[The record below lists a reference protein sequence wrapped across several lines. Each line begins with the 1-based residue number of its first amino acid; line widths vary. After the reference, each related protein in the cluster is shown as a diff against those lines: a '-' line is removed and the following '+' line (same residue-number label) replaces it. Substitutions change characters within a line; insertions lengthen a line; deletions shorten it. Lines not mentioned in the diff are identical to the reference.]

1 MAIEQ
6 RAYRQRAAALYALAL
21 LRFALLGFSYQ
32 PLLDDHIQ
40 YYNYANLMGALPQA
54 VSRLGLL
61 AARPLA
67 GLADIA
73 VWSRFWP
80 CLFLAL
86 ALLAALLTLSALLFE
101 RLFDEMV
108 GTGPLFT
115 WFFLLLPANFEAT
128 YWLSA
133 STRVIPGLLLA
144 ACAGLCALRAEKRPW
159 LMLAAGGCCLLA
171 AGFYEQCFVLAA
183 GLCALCGLFWTR
195 RPLTKVASVVLPCA
209 AYGVYATLCAA
220 AGPSALYGARA
231 SLVLPFRDAAF
242 FSQHLPQVFEQ
253 LYAVFKSIPALT
265 LRALLRFPG
274 VLAQTLWPA
283 LPMLLALLALLW
295 WTTLHLDKRF
305 STGAREECVSSR
317 FARPEA
323 SDKARQERALGP
335 KEQSCTS
342 LPADISPK
350 KRAWLALLIGALV
363 AIGPFAPFFVIA
375 NPWIGLRALG
385 AALPGLALF
394 ADALLRIAPLSP
406 KGARLTAGA
415 IASALLLAT
424 LPELADYRLTAAQ
437 DAALLEAVADAL
449 PQNAKAVALL
459 GVQPCYLPDQN
470 YEWHEHLHGV
480 TESRWALTGALRQ
493 TCDSLDIPTVTPLAQ
508 GSVYGEYADPAQYD
522 AFLLV
527 RGGGACSAQ
536 DITVTPLVRNG
547 AQFLDQS
554 GAVCAILEGT
564 ALTIY

>member
-363 AIGPFAPFFVIA
+363 AIGNFAGICLVVQKIIDEQDEKRRKA
-375 NPWIGLRALG
+375 KLQLSYNGRM
-385 AALPGLALF
+385 
-394 ADALLRIAPLSP
+394 LLQAVWVVV
-406 KGARLTAGA
+406 A
-415 IASALLLAT
+415 IAAPCFQAFASI
-424 LPELADYRLTAAQ
+424 LPLFFPRITIYYLQITGKYKPLKTQQEHVDISVEDDPAPAA
-437 DAALLEAVADAL
+437 APA
-449 PQNAKAVALL
+449 
-459 GVQPCYLPDQN
+459 
-470 YEWHEHLHGV
+470 
-480 TESRWALTGALRQ
+480 
-493 TCDSLDIPTVTPLAQ
+493 
-508 GSVYGEYADPAQYD
+508 ADPAD
-522 AFLLV
+522 K
-527 RGGGACSAQ
+527 GGE
-536 DITVTPLVRNG
+536 T
-547 AQFLDQS
+547 
-554 GAVCAILEGT
+554 
-564 ALTIY
+564 